1 MDLKKLDMI
10 NRYIEE
16 LSTIKREIIDEE
28 SKFLAVEKYR
38 CHLNNGKMIIR
49 EKMLKN
55 QKDGSAAI
63 VFPITVD
70 NQVILAMEPRV
81 FTEKTVDIGLPA
93 GYIEYLE
100 EPIKAA
106 SRELKEETGYQSNDL
121 IHLGSFYQDQ
131 GVSAAYNHYFLAK
144 DCIKVGKQNLDEG
157 EFIKY
162 ILVSLDELDWLL
174 ENGYIN
180 GLNSVYTI
188 EKVKKLIK

>member
-10 NRYIEE
+10 NCYIEE
-16 LSTIKREIIDEE
+16 LSTIKKEMIDEE
-28 SKFLAVEKYR
+28 SKFLAVEKYS
-38 CHLNNGKMIIR
+38 CHLNNGKTIIR
-49 EKMLKN
+49 EKLLKN

-63 VFPITVD
+63 IFPITVD

-106 SRELKEETGYQSNDL
+106 SRELNEETGYQSNNL

-144 DCIKVGKQNLDEG
+144 NCIKVGKQNLDEG

-162 ILVSLDELDWLL
+162 ILVSFDELDWLL

>member
-49 EKMLKN
+49 EKLLKN

-63 VFPITVD
+63 IFPITVD

-106 SRELKEETGYQSNDL
+106 SRELKEETGYQSNNL

-144 DCIKVGKQNLDEG
+144 DCIKVSNQNLDEG

-162 ILVSLDELDWLL
+162 ILVSFDELDWLL